1 MKKIN
6 RRHFIKNTTA
16 AMAAFTIV
24 PRHVLGGKGHTSPSD
39 KLNIA
44 GIGVGGM
51 GAANMTNVSS
61 ENIIALCDVDD
72 RHAARTFDAYPS
84 ARRYR
89 DYREMLE
96 KETELDAV
104 VIATPDHTHAVITMA
119 AIKAGKH
126 VYCQKPLTHDVYEAR
141 MVTEAA
147 RTAGVITQM
156 GIQRNSGEGI
166 RLICEWIWDGAIG
179 EIREVD
185 AWSSLSYYPH
195 GHAGWSSPLSDRPK
209 QSMPIPETLNW
220 DLWIGP
226 APYRGYHTCYH
237 PSVWRCWWDFG
248 CGMLGDRGC
257 HTLDSVFK
265 SLKLGH
271 PESVDAST
279 VGGNDQV
286 HPIASIITYRFG
298 ARQDLPPVKLTWY
311 DGLVPPRYP
320 ELEDGRMMGDREG
333 GVLFKG
339 SNGAIMCGTYAGNP
353 RIVPESKMKA
363 YQRPPQTIERI
374 KVSHEMHWVNSCKA
388 GKQPGASFDYSGP
401 LTEMVLLGNV
411 AKRIK
416 GRLLWDTENMKI
428 TNVPEADNYIR
439 TPYRQGWSL

>member
-1 MKKIN
+1 
-6 RRHFIKNTTA
+6 
-16 AMAAFTIV
+16 
-24 PRHVLGGKGHTSPSD
+24 
-39 KLNIA
+39 
-44 GIGVGGM
+44 
-51 GAANMTNVSS
+51 
-61 ENIIALCDVDD
+61 
-72 RHAARTFDAYPS
+72 
-84 ARRYR
+84 
-89 DYREMLE
+89 
-96 KETELDAV
+96 
-104 VIATPDHTHAVITMA
+104 MA

-147 RTAGVITQM
+147 RKAGVITQM

-209 QSMPIPETLNW
+209 ESIPVPETLAW

-226 APYRGYHTCYH
+226 APHRGYHTCYH
-237 PSVWRCWWDFG
+237 PAVWRCWWDFG

-279 VGGNDQV
+279 VGGNKEV

-298 ARQDLPPVKLTWY
+298 ARQGLPPVKLTWY

-320 ELEDGRMMGDREG
+320 ELEDGRLMGDREG
-333 GVLFKG
+333 GVIFKG
-339 SNGAIMCGTYAGNP
+339 SKGAIMCGTYAGNP

-363 YQRPPQTIERI
+363 YRRPPQSIERI

-416 GRLLWDTENMKI
+416 GRLLWDAENMKI
-428 TNVPEADNYIR
+428 KNVPEADAYIR
-439 TPYRQGWSL
+439 TPYRQGWIL